1 MVHDG
6 FLKWGYHNN
15 GKSVNIL
22 LKRMIWG
29 YLHFRKPKTIEF
41 LNWWVTSFFTT
52 VLQHFSTSP
61 VLQVSLQSVPTE
73 NSVDEGSSLG
83 AAGNGPFLGFVVGIP
98 DLGLNKMMAKIFGK
112 PSNTTLFHGL
122 TMLTPTTRW
131 LLGVFRAY
139 PFAMFHPLC
148 CLWWAMHTS
157 CGLLQ
162 LWFGD
167 SGLCIMLQ

>member
-73 NSVDEGSSLG
+73 NPVDEGSSLG

-98 DLGLNKMMAKIFGK
+98 DLGLKIFGK
-112 PSNTTLFHGL
+112 PSNTTLFWQCWRPQPDGYWGSSEHIPSRCFIRCVACGEPCTHL
-122 TMLTPTTRW
+122 VACCSCD
-131 LLGVFRAY
+131 LGIVDYA
-139 PFAMFHPLC
+139 
-148 CLWWAMHTS
+148 
-157 CGLLQ
+157 
-162 LWFGD
+162 
-167 SGLCIMLQ
+167 

>member
-6 FLKWGYHNN
+6 FRKWGYHNN

-73 NSVDEGSSLG
+73 NPVDEGSSLG

-122 TMLTPTTRW
+122 TISEHIPSRCFIRCVACGEPCTHLVACCSCD
-131 LLGVFRAY
+131 LGIVDYA
-139 PFAMFHPLC
+139 
-148 CLWWAMHTS
+148 
-157 CGLLQ
+157 
-162 LWFGD
+162 
-167 SGLCIMLQ
+167 